1 MRRAFLMMTTGLL
14 LTAAFCPASASA
26 AQKCKDTIMATSP
39 ESDYILHGDG
49 TATQKTTGLMWIRC
63 SVGQQW
69 DGSVCKGTATTFT
82 WVEAL
87 KVADLENFAGYDDWR
102 LPNKN
107 QLESIIEGQ
116 CVATS
121 VNAKVF
127 PSTQAAFYWTSSPYA
142 GLGTG
147 VWSVDF
153 GYGVVTATEKSGKLH
168 IRLVRETE

>member
-1 MRRAFLMMTTGLL
+1 MRRAVLMMTTCLL
-14 LTAAFCPASASA
+14 LAATFCPVSASA
-26 AQKCKDTIMATSP
+26 AQKCKDSIMATSP

-49 TATQKTTGLMWIRC
+49 TATQKTTGLMWVRC

-69 DGSVCKGTATTFT
+69 DGLVCKGDATPFT

-87 KVADLENFAGYDDWR
+87 KLANLEEFAGYDDWR

-107 QLESIIEGQ
+107 QLESIIEGR
-116 CVATS
+116 CVAPA
-121 VNAKVF
+121 VNLQVF

-153 GYGVVTATEKSGKLH
+153 GYGVVTATEKSGKIH
-168 IRLVRETE
+168 VRLVRGGE